1 MSSLKIYLFVAAVL
15 VAAPIA
21 RGAKPSEIES
31 QLKGLRSVATDQK
44 PAVIVQLA
52 TDIRSL
58 PAGAQKV
65 GYADALSHLVTE
77 GDSGHDALQAVADT
91 LSAALTESPLPAKGD
106 KIPMPYHQVAMLV
119 RYEGVTSTLKDPL
132 YDKAAKMLA
141 DNEADIEKA
150 DFTLKTLKNKEV
162 TLSELRGKIV
172 LVNFWATWCPPCRA
186 EMGDLDVLQRYF
198 GSQGLVVLS
207 VTDEDGFKVAQ
218 FIGGNKYAPDVVL
231 DPGGKV
237 HQAFHITGIPRT
249 FLFGRDGKL
258 LAVAID
264 QRSRRQ
270 FLEMLSKTDLHRWGG
285 ENTAAP
291 LSDRAVCS

>member
-1 MSSLKIYLFVAAVL
+1 MSSLKIYLFAAVL
-15 VAAPIA
+15 VAAPIS
-21 RGAKPSEIES
+21 RGAIKPSEIEN
-31 QLKGLRSVATDQK
+31 QLKSLRSVASDQK
-44 PAVIVQLA
+44 SAVIVKLA

-58 PAGAQKV
+58 PAGTQKV

-77 GDSGHDALQAVADT
+77 GDPGHDALQAVADT
-91 LSAALTESPLPAKGD
+91 LSAALIESPLPAKGD
-106 KIPMPYHQVAMLV
+106 KIPIPYNQVAMLV

-150 DFTLKTLKNKEV
+150 DFTLKTLKNKKV
-162 TLSELRGKIV
+162 TLSGLRGKIV

-198 GSQGLVVLS
+198 ESQGLVVLS
-207 VTDEDGFKVAQ
+207 ITDEDGFKVSQ

-270 FLEMLSKTDLHRWGG
+270 FLEMLSKTDLHR
-285 ENTAAP
+285 
-291 LSDRAVCS
+291 

>member
-1 MSSLKIYLFVAAVL
+1 MSSLKICLFVVAVL
-15 VAAPIA
+15 AAATIA
-21 RGAKPSEIES
+21 HGDIKPSEIES
-31 QLKGLRSVATDQK
+31 QLKGLRSVASDQK
-44 PAVIVQLA
+44 PAAIVKLA

-58 PAGAQKV
+58 PAGTQKV
-65 GYADALSHLVTE
+65 GYADALSHLATE
-77 GDSGHDALQAVADT
+77 GDPGHEALQSVVDT
-91 LSAALTESPLPAKGD
+91 LSAALTETPVPAKGD
-106 KIPMPYHQVAMLV
+106 KIPMPYYQVAALV
-119 RYEGVTSTLKDPL
+119 RYEGVTTTLKDPL
-132 YDKAAKMLA
+132 YDRAAQMLV
-141 DNEADIEKA
+141 DNEADIQRA
-150 DFTLKTLKNKEV
+150 DFTLRDMKNKPV

-172 LVNFWATWCPPCRA
+172 LVNFWATWCPPCRS

-207 VTDEDGFKVAQ
+207 ITDEDGIKVGQ

-237 HQAFHITGIPRT
+237 HHAFHITGIPRT

-270 FLEMLSKTDLHRWGG
+270 FLEMLSKTDLHQ
-285 ENTAAP
+285 
-291 LSDRAVCS
+291 

>member
-1 MSSLKIYLFVAAVL
+1 M
-15 VAAPIA
+15 
-21 RGAKPSEIES
+21 
-31 QLKGLRSVATDQK
+31 
-44 PAVIVQLA
+44 
-52 TDIRSL
+52 
-58 PAGAQKV
+58 

-77 GDSGHDALQAVADT
+77 GDPGHDALQAVADT
-91 LSAALTESPLPAKGD
+91 LSAALTESPLPTKGD

-150 DFTLKTLKNKEV
+150 DFTLKTLKNKKV

-207 VTDEDGFKVAQ
+207 ITDEDGFKVAQ
-218 FIGGNKYAPDVVL
+218 FLGGDKYAPDVVL

-270 FLEMLSKTDLHRWGG
+270 FLEMLSKTDLHR
-285 ENTAAP
+285 
-291 LSDRAVCS
+291 

>member
-1 MSSLKIYLFVAAVL
+1 MSSVKIYLFVAAVL
-15 VAAPIA
+15 AAAPIA
-21 RGAKPSEIES
+21 HGDIKPSEIEK
-31 QLKGLRSVATDQK
+31 QLKGLRSVASDQK
-44 PAVIVQLA
+44 PAIIVKLA

-58 PAGAQKV
+58 PAGTQKL
-65 GYADALSHLVTE
+65 GYADALSQLATE
-77 GDSGHDALQAVADT
+77 GDSGHDALQAVVDT
-91 LSAALTESPLPAKGD
+91 LSAALTESPVPAKGD

-119 RYEGVTSTLKDPL
+119 RYECVTTTLKDPL
-132 YDKAAKMLA
+132 YDRAAKMLA
-141 DNEADIEKA
+141 DNEADIQKA
-150 DFTLKTLKNKEV
+150 DFTLSNLKNKKV

-186 EMGDLDVLQRYF
+186 EMGDMGDLDTLQRYF

-207 VTDEDGFKVAQ
+207 ITDETGFKVTE
-218 FIGGNKYAPDVVL
+218 FIGGNKYAPDIVL

-237 HQAFHITGIPRT
+237 HHAFHITGIPRT

-270 FLEMLSKTDLHRWGG
+270 FLEMLSKTDL
-285 ENTAAP
+285 AP
-291 LSDRAVCS
+291 IAETKTYGSHP

>member
-1 MSSLKIYLFVAAVL
+1 MSSLKVYSFVAAVL

-21 RGAKPSEIES
+21 RGALKPSEIEN
-31 QLKGLRSVATDQK
+31 QLKGLRSVASDQK
-44 PAVIVQLA
+44 PAVIVKLA
-52 TDIRSL
+52 TDIRLL

-77 GDSGHDALQAVADT
+77 GDPGHDALQAVADT

-132 YDKAAKMLA
+132 YDKAAKVLA

-150 DFTLKTLKNKEV
+150 DFTLKTLKNKKV

-172 LVNFWATWCPPCRA
+172 LVNFWATWCPPCRV
-186 EMGDLDVLQRYF
+186 EMGDLDALQRYF
-198 GSQGLVVLS
+198 ESQGLVVLS
-207 VTDEDGFKVAQ
+207 ITDEDGFKVAQ
-218 FIGGNKYAPDVVL
+218 LIGGNKYAPDIVL

-270 FLEMLSKTDLHRWGG
+270 FMEMLSKTDLHR
-285 ENTAAP
+285 
-291 LSDRAVCS
+291 

>member
-1 MSSLKIYLFVAAVL
+1 
-15 VAAPIA
+15 
-21 RGAKPSEIES
+21 
-31 QLKGLRSVATDQK
+31 
-44 PAVIVQLA
+44 
-52 TDIRSL
+52 
-58 PAGAQKV
+58 V

-77 GDSGHDALQAVADT
+77 GDPGHDALQAVADT

-119 RYEGVTSTLKDPL
+119 RYEGVTSTLNDPW

-150 DFTLKTLKNKEV
+150 DFTLKTLKNKKV

-172 LVNFWATWCPPCRA
+172 LINFWATWCPPCRA

-198 GSQGLVVLS
+198 ESQGLVVLS
-207 VTDEDGFKVAQ
+207 ITDEDGFKVAQ
-218 FIGGNKYAPDVVL
+218 FFGGNKYAPDVVL

-270 FLEMLSKTDLHRWGG
+270 FLEMLSKTDLHR
-285 ENTAAP
+285 
-291 LSDRAVCS
+291 

>member
-1 MSSLKIYLFVAAVL
+1 MRSLKIYLFVAAVL

-21 RGAKPSEIES
+21 RGAIKTSEIES
-31 QLKGLRSVATDQK
+31 QLKGLRSVASDQK
-44 PAVIVQLA
+44 PAVIVKLA
-52 TDIRSL
+52 TDISSL

-65 GYADALSHLVTE
+65 GYADALSHLATE
-77 GDSGHDALQAVADT
+77 GDPGHDALQSVADT

-106 KIPMPYHQVAMLV
+106 KIPMPYHQIAMLV
-119 RYEGVTSTLKDPL
+119 RYEGVTSTLNDPL

-141 DNEADIEKA
+141 ENEADIEKA
-150 DFTLKTLKNKEV
+150 DFTLKNMKNKTV
-162 TLSELRGKIV
+162 TLSELRGKVV

-198 GSQGLVVLS
+198 RSQGLVVLS
-207 VTDEDGFKVAQ
+207 ITDEEGIKVAQ
-218 FIGGNKYAPDVVL
+218 FMSGNKYDPDLVI

-237 HQAFHITGIPRT
+237 HKAFHITGIPRT

-258 LAVAID
+258 LAVGID

-270 FLEMLSKTDLHRWGG
+270 FLEMLSKTDLH
-285 ENTAAP
+285 P
-291 LSDRAVCS
+291 

>member
-1 MSSLKIYLFVAAVL
+1 MSSLKTYLFVAALL

-21 RGAKPSEIES
+21 RGANKPSEIENRV
-31 QLKGLRSVATDQK
+31 KGLRSVASNQK

-52 TDIRSL
+52 SDIRSL

-65 GYADALSHLVTE
+65 GYADALAHLATE
-77 GDSGHDALQAVADT
+77 GDPGHDALQAVADT
-91 LSAALTESPLPAKGD
+91 LSAALTESPVPAKGD
-106 KIPMPYHQVAMLV
+106 KIPMPYQQVAMLV

-132 YDKAAKMLA
+132 YDKAANMLA
-141 DNEADIEKA
+141 DNETDIAKA
-150 DFTLKTLKNKEV
+150 DFTLKTLKNKKV

-172 LVNFWATWCPPCRA
+172 LVNFWATWCPPCGA

-198 GSQGLVVLS
+198 ESQGLVVLS
-207 VTDEDGFKVAQ
+207 ITDEDGFKVTR
-218 FIGGNKYAPDVVL
+218 FIGSNKYAPDVVL

-237 HQAFHITGIPRT
+237 HRAFHITGIPRT

-270 FLEMLSKTDLHRWGG
+270 FLEMLSKTDLHQ
-285 ENTAAP
+285 
-291 LSDRAVCS
+291 

>member
-1 MSSLKIYLFVAAVL
+1 MSSLKIYLFAAVL
-15 VAAPIA
+15 VAAPIS
-21 RGAKPSEIES
+21 RGAIKPSEIEN
-31 QLKGLRSVATDQK
+31 QLKSLRSVASDQK
-44 PAVIVQLA
+44 SAVIVKLA

-58 PAGAQKV
+58 PAGTQKV

-77 GDSGHDALQAVADT
+77 GDPGHDALQAVADT
-91 LSAALTESPLPAKGD
+91 LSAALIESPLPAKGD
-106 KIPMPYHQVAMLV
+106 KIPIPYNQVAMLV

-150 DFTLKTLKNKEV
+150 DFTLKTLKNKKV
-162 TLSELRGKIV
+162 TLSGLRGKIV
-172 LVNFWATWCPPCRA
+172 MVNFWATWCPPCRA

-198 GSQGLVVLS
+198 ESQGLVVLS
-207 VTDEDGFKVAQ
+207 ITDEDGFKVSQ

-270 FLEMLSKTDLHRWGG
+270 FLEMLSKTDLHR
-285 ENTAAP
+285 
-291 LSDRAVCS
+291 

>member
-15 VAAPIA
+15 IAAPIA
-21 RGAKPSEIES
+21 RGALKPSEIEN
-31 QLKGLRSVATDQK
+31 QLKGLRSVASDQK
-44 PAVIVQLA
+44 PAVIVKLA
-52 TDIRSL
+52 TDIRLL

-77 GDSGHDALQAVADT
+77 GDPGHDALQAVADT
-91 LSAALTESPLPAKGD
+91 LSAALTESPLPAKSD

-119 RYEGVTSTLKDPL
+119 RYEGLTSTLKDPL
-132 YDKAAKMLA
+132 YDKAAKVLA

-150 DFTLKTLKNKEV
+150 DFTLKTLKNKKV
-162 TLSELRGKIV
+162 TISELRGKIV
-172 LVNFWATWCPPCRA
+172 LVNFWATGCPPCRV
-186 EMGDLDVLQRYF
+186 EMGDLDALQRYF
-198 GSQGLVVLS
+198 ESQGLVVLS
-207 VTDEDGFKVAQ
+207 ITDEDGFKVAQ
-218 FIGGNKYAPDVVL
+218 LIGGKKYAPDIVL

-237 HQAFHITGIPRT
+237 HQAFHTTGIPRT

-270 FLEMLSKTDLHRWGG
+270 FLEMLSKTDLHR
-285 ENTAAP
+285 
-291 LSDRAVCS
+291 

>member
-1 MSSLKIYLFVAAVL
+1 MSSLKVYSFVAAVL

-21 RGAKPSEIES
+21 RGALKPSEIEN
-31 QLKGLRSVATDQK
+31 QLKGLRSVASDQK
-44 PAVIVQLA
+44 PAVIVKLA
-52 TDIRSL
+52 TDIRLL

-77 GDSGHDALQAVADT
+77 GDPGHDALQAVADT

-119 RYEGVTSTLKDPL
+119 RYEGLTSTLKDPL
-132 YDKAAKMLA
+132 YDKAAKVLA

-150 DFTLKTLKNKEV
+150 DFTLKTLKNKKV

-172 LVNFWATWCPPCRA
+172 LVNFWATWCPPCRV
-186 EMGDLDVLQRYF
+186 EMGDLDALQRYF
-198 GSQGLVVLS
+198 ESQGLVVLS
-207 VTDEDGFKVAQ
+207 ITDEDGFKVAQ
-218 FIGGNKYAPDVVL
+218 LIGGNKYAPDIVL

-270 FLEMLSKTDLHRWGG
+270 FLEMLSKTDLHR
-285 ENTAAP
+285 
-291 LSDRAVCS
+291 

>member
-1 MSSLKIYLFVAAVL
+1 MSLLKIYLLVAAVL
-15 VAAPIA
+15 VGAPIA
-21 RGAKPSEIES
+21 RSAIKPSEIEN
-31 QLKGLRSVATDQK
+31 QLKGLRSVASDQR
-44 PAVIVQLA
+44 PAVIVKLA

-77 GDSGHDALQAVADT
+77 GDPGHDALQAVADT
-91 LSAALTESPLPAKGD
+91 LSAALTESPVPAKGD

-119 RYEGVTSTLKDPL
+119 RYEGVTSTLNDPL

-150 DFTLKTLKNKEV
+150 DFTLKTLKNKKV

-172 LVNFWATWCPPCRA
+172 LVNFWATWCPPCRV

-198 GSQGLVVLS
+198 ESQGLVVLS
-207 VTDEDGFKVAQ
+207 ITDENSFKVGQ
-218 FIGGNKYAPDVVL
+218 FIGGNKYAPEVVL

-270 FLEMLSKTDLHRWGG
+270 FLEMLSKTDLHR
-285 ENTAAP
+285 
-291 LSDRAVCS
+291 

>member
-1 MSSLKIYLFVAAVL
+1 MSSLKIYLFVVAVL

-21 RGAKPSEIES
+21 RGAIKTSEIET
-31 QLKGLRSVATDQK
+31 QLKGLRSVASDQK
-44 PAVIVQLA
+44 PTVIVKLA

-77 GDSGHDALQAVADT
+77 GDPGHEALQAVADT
-91 LSAALTESPLPAKGD
+91 LSSALTESPLPAKGD

-119 RYEGVTSTLKDPL
+119 RYEGVTSTLNDPL

-150 DFTLKTLKNKEV
+150 DFTLKTLKNKKV

-198 GSQGLVVLS
+198 DSQGLVVLS
-207 VTDEDGFKVAQ
+207 ITDEDGFKVAQ
-218 FIGGNKYAPDVVL
+218 FFGGNKYAPDVVL

-249 FLFGRDGKL
+249 FLFGRNGKL

-270 FLEMLSKTDLHRWGG
+270 LLEMLSKTDLHR
-285 ENTAAP
+285 
-291 LSDRAVCS
+291 

>member
-1 MSSLKIYLFVAAVL
+1 MTSPKIFLFVAAVL

-21 RGAKPSEIES
+21 RGAIKPSEIEI
-31 QLKGLRSVATDQK
+31 QLKGLRSVASDQK
-44 PAVIVQLA
+44 PAVIVKLA

-77 GDSGHDALQAVADT
+77 GDPGHDALQAVADT

-106 KIPMPYHQVAMLV
+106 KIPMPYHQVALLV
-119 RYEGVTSTLKDPL
+119 RYEGVTSTLTDPL

-150 DFTLKTLKNKEV
+150 DFTLKTLQNKKV

-207 VTDEDGFKVAQ
+207 ITDEDGFKVAQ
-218 FIGGNKYAPDVVL
+218 FFGGNKYAPDVVL

-258 LAVAID
+258 LGVAID

-270 FLEMLSKTDLHRWGG
+270 FLEMLSKTDLHR
-285 ENTAAP
+285 
-291 LSDRAVCS
+291 

>member
-1 MSSLKIYLFVAAVL
+1 MSSLKIYLFVAVVL
-15 VAAPIA
+15 VTAPIA
-21 RGAKPSEIES
+21 RGAIKPSEIES
-31 QLKGLRSVATDQK
+31 QLKSLRSVTSDQK
-44 PAVIVQLA
+44 PAVIVKLA

-77 GDSGHDALQAVADT
+77 GDPGHDALQAVADT
-91 LSAALTESPLPAKGD
+91 LSAALIESPLPAKGD

-207 VTDEDGFKVAQ
+207 ITDEDGFKVAQ

-237 HQAFHITGIPRT
+237 HRAFHITGIPRT

-270 FLEMLSKTDLHRWGG
+270 FLEMLSKTDLHR
-285 ENTAAP
+285 
-291 LSDRAVCS
+291 

>member
-1 MSSLKIYLFVAAVL
+1 MSSLKIFLFVAAVL
-15 VAAPIA
+15 VAAPID
-21 RGAKPSEIES
+21 RGALKPSEIEN
-31 QLKGLRSVATDQK
+31 QLKGLRSVASDQK
-44 PAVIVQLA
+44 PAVIVKLA
-52 TDIRSL
+52 TDIRLL

-77 GDSGHDALQAVADT
+77 GDPGHDALQAVADT

-132 YDKAAKMLA
+132 YDKAAKVLA

-150 DFTLKTLKNKEV
+150 DFTLKTLKNKKV

-172 LVNFWATWCPPCRA
+172 LVNFWATWCPPCRV
-186 EMGDLDVLQRYF
+186 EMGDLDALQRYF
-198 GSQGLVVLS
+198 ESQGLVVLS
-207 VTDEDGFKVAQ
+207 ITDEDGFKVAQ
-218 FIGGNKYAPDVVL
+218 LIGGNKYAPDIVL

-270 FLEMLSKTDLHRWGG
+270 FMEMLSKTDLHR
-285 ENTAAP
+285 
-291 LSDRAVCS
+291 

>member
-15 VAAPIA
+15 IAAPIA
-21 RGAKPSEIES
+21 RGALKPSEIEN
-31 QLKGLRSVATDQK
+31 QLKGLRSVASDQK
-44 PAVIVQLA
+44 PAVIVKLA
-52 TDIRSL
+52 TDIRLL

-77 GDSGHDALQAVADT
+77 GDPGHDALQAVADT

-119 RYEGVTSTLKDPL
+119 RYEGLTSTLKDPL
-132 YDKAAKMLA
+132 YDKAAKVLA

-150 DFTLKTLKNKEV
+150 DFTLKTLKNKKV
-162 TLSELRGKIV
+162 TISELRGKIV
-172 LVNFWATWCPPCRA
+172 LVNFWATGCPPCRV
-186 EMGDLDVLQRYF
+186 EMGDLDALQRYF
-198 GSQGLVVLS
+198 ESQGLVVLS
-207 VTDEDGFKVAQ
+207 ITDEDGFKVAQ
-218 FIGGNKYAPDVVL
+218 LIGGKKYAPDIVL

-237 HQAFHITGIPRT
+237 HQAFHTTGIPRT

-270 FLEMLSKTDLHRWGG
+270 LLEMLSKTDLHR
-285 ENTAAP
+285 
-291 LSDRAVCS
+291 